1 MGPHPLTPL
10 FDPKGLAVFGASA
23 SGRSVASRVFAN
35 VLAAGFPGPV
45 VAVNPK
51 YAEVAGRPCVATLTD
66 ASSTGVDL
74 AVIATPPDTVP
85 AIIAQCGAAGVR
97 HAVILSA
104 GFGEAG
110 EVAATRTRALAD
122 AARTHGVR
130 FLGPNCVGLVR
141 PQAGLDASFLAG
153 RTPPGRLAFV
163 SQSGALISA
172 VADSAAPHHLGF
184 SAMVSLGNAQDIDF
198 GEALDF
204 LAQDARTDAI
214 LLYVEGV
221 RDGAG
226 FASALRAAAR
236 IKPVIVLKGGR
247 SRASAQA
254 AHTHTGAL
262 IGSDAVFDA
271 VLERAGAVR
280 AMTLGQLFAAAEVLS
295 MRRKPGGNRLAV
307 ITNGGGA
314 GVLAADRAT
323 ELGVDLPPPG
333 AATLAALDPVLPPTW
348 SRTNP
353 LDLIGDAPPEVFGN
367 AVAACLKDPA
377 FDGVLVMLTPQ
388 AMTRPDDAA
397 AAVIGAAAKER
408 RKPVLACWMGETS
421 VAAARQALSTAGI
434 ADFETP
440 ERAVEGFSHLARHA
454 RNQRLALETPAP
466 RLGGRPVDA
475 SGARMIVD
483 AALAAGRSHLS
494 DIEAKA
500 VMAAYGVPVGQ
511 TILARDPAEGLVAAQ
526 TLGFPVALK
535 IASPDVVHKSDV
547 GGVRLNVATAADL
560 RPAWRGLTA
569 DVRAAR
575 PEARIDGVTVEAM
588 AKLPHARELVVGA
601 ARDPVFGPTILFGS
615 GGTMVEVMADTA
627 VGLPPLTAVLADR
640 LIDRTRAARLLQA
653 VRNHPAADR
662 AAIVDV
668 LLRLSDLLIDLPQVL
683 EVDINPLLA
692 GPSGVLAVDVRMR
705 IARPAPGRGP
715 YAHLAIAPWPR
726 HLVSQMVLPDGAAL
740 TIRPLRPEDA
750 ALTRD
755 FVRSLSPEARRYRFM
770 QTIEELSPEML
781 ARLTQIDYAREMALI
796 AVTEEDGAEVQAG
809 VARYAVNP
817 DRTSCEFAIAVGEGR
832 RGMGL
837 GSRLMVALMDAA
849 RGQGLTRIEG
859 EVLSD
864 NAPMLALMSD
874 LGFAARRDP
883 DDPAIMHVSRSL

>member
-10 FDPKGLAVFGASA
+10 FDPKGVAVFGASA
-23 SGRSVASRVFAN
+23 SGRSVASRVFSN
-35 VLAAGFPGPV
+35 VLAAGFKGPLV
-45 VAVNPK
+45 PVNPK
-51 YAEVAGRPCVATLTD
+51 YAEVAGHACVPTLAD
-66 ASSTGVDL
+66 STVEVDL
-74 AVIATPPDTVP
+74 AVIATPADTVP
-85 AIIAQCGAAGVR
+85 GIIAQCGAAGVQ

-110 EVAATRTRALAD
+110 TAAMARTRALAD
-122 AARTHGVR
+122 AARNAGVR

-141 PQAGLDASFLAG
+141 PHVGLDASFLAG
-153 RTPPGRLAFV
+153 TTPPGRLAFV

-172 VADSAAPHHLGF
+172 IADSAAPNHLGF

-198 GEALDF
+198 GEVLDF

-214 LLYVEGV
+214 LLYIEGI

-247 SRASAQA
+247 SRASAEA
-254 AHTHTGAL
+254 AHTHTGAM

-295 MRRKPGGNRLAV
+295 MRRRAGGNRLAV

-323 ELGVDLPPPG
+323 EMGVELPQPSQ
-333 AATLAALDPVLPPTW
+333 ATLEALDPLLPPTW

-353 LDLIGDAPPEVFGN
+353 LDLIGDAPPAAFGA

-377 FDGVLVMLTPQ
+377 FDGVLAMLTPQ

-397 AAVIGAAAKER
+397 AEVIAAAKEER
-408 RKPVLACWMGETS
+408 RKPVLVCWMGETS
-421 VAAARQALSTAGI
+421 VAEARRALSAAGL
-434 ADFETP
+434 ADFDTP

-466 RLGGRPVDA
+466 AISGRPTDPV
-475 SGARMIVD
+475 GARMIID
-483 AALAAGRSHLS
+483 AALAAGRGHLS

-535 IASPDVVHKSDV
+535 IASRDIVHKSDV
-547 GGVRLNVATAADL
+547 GGVRLNVGTAADL
-560 RPAWRGLTA
+560 RPAWRGLTS
-569 DVRAAR
+569 DVQTAR
-575 PEARIDGVTVEAM
+575 PDARIEGVTVEAM
-588 AKLPHARELVVGA
+588 AKLRHARELVVGA
-601 ARDPVFGPTILFGS
+601 ARDPVFGPTILFGT
-615 GGTMVEVMADTA
+615 GGTMVEVLADSA
-627 VGLPPLTAVLADR
+627 VGLPPLTAVLAER
-640 LIDRTRAARLLQA
+640 LIDRTRASRLMQA
-653 VRNHPAADR
+653 VRNIPAADR
-662 AAIVDV
+662 AAVVDV

-683 EVDINPLLA
+683 ELDINPLLA

-705 IARPAPGRGP
+705 IARAAPGRGP
-715 YAHLAIAPWPR
+715 YAHLAITPWPR
-726 HLVSQMVLPDGAAL
+726 HLVRQMVLPDGAAL

-750 ALTRD
+750 ALTQA
-755 FVRSLSPEARRYRFM
+755 FVRALSPEARRYRFM
-770 QTIEELSPEML
+770 QSIEELSPEML

-809 VARYAVNP
+809 VARYVLNP
-817 DRTSCEFAIAVGEGR
+817 DRTSCEFAVAVAEGR

-837 GSRLMVALMDAA
+837 GSRLMEALMDAA
-849 RGQGLTRIEG
+849 RGQSLRRIEG
-859 EVLSD
+859 EVLAE
-864 NAPMLALMSD
+864 NAPMLALMAD
-874 LGFAARRDP
+874 LGFSTRRDA
-883 DDPAIMHVSRSL
+883 DDPGVVHVSRSL